1 MTLHSSRRRRLLA
14 ASACLFATAL
24 AHAAGYPDRPITLVA
39 PFPAGGAADV
49 LARMLGKRLGDQL
62 GQTVIVENRPGA
74 GTVIGATSV
83 ATAKPDGYTLLLSSN
98 STFTLNPVLLHKLPY
113 DPVKSFEPLAI
124 VANLAMAVLV
134 NPAVP
139 AQDLKQLVAAA
150 KAAPDKYPYASFGNG
165 TVSNFAGEMFN
176 AAAGLKLTH
185 VPYRGSTP
193 ALTDLM
199 GGQVPVAFDSVVAAA
214 PHVKAG
220 KLRVLAVTTARRST
234 LLPDVPTVAESG
246 LPTVAESGY
255 PGYEIGSWIAI
266 VAPRGLPPDVKA
278 SLENGLA
285 AVMNSPDTAENMK
298 ATGFE
303 PAYRAVP
310 DWAAHVNADIARM
323 KKVAEQAQIKAD

>member
-1 MTLHSSRRRRLLA
+1 MTLHYARRRRLLA
-14 ASACLFATAL
+14 AASCLFATAL
-24 AHAAGYPDRPITLVA
+24 AHAAGYPERPITLVA

-49 LARMLGKRLGDQL
+49 LSRMVGKKLGEQL
-62 GQTVIVENRPGA
+62 GQTVIVDNRPGA

-83 ATAKPDGYTLLLSSN
+83 ANARPDGYTLLLSSN

-150 KAAPDKYPYASFGNG
+150 KATPEKYLYASFGNG

-176 AAAGLKLTH
+176 TAAGLKMTH
-185 VPYRGSTP
+185 VPYRGSSP

-199 GGQVPVAFDSVVAAA
+199 GGQIPVAFDSVVAAA
-214 PHVKAG
+214 PHLKAG
-220 KLRVLAVTTARRST
+220 KIRALAVTTAKRST

-246 LPTVAESGY
+246 Y
-255 PGYEIGSWIAI
+255 PGYEISSWIAI

-278 SLENGLA
+278 RLDKALA
-285 AVMNSPDTAENMK
+285 AVMTSADMAENMK

-303 PAYRAVP
+303 PAYRVVP

-323 KKVAEQAQIKAD
+323 KKVAEQAQIKAE